1 MNQLRWNQTSSSF
14 DTEDPVNR
22 GPADLTEKARSL
34 AATPSQV
41 PSEAPP
47 CFGRSCRSWS
57 TIPQCATH
65 ILELTRAAYDPSQP
79 TSSSRPPSTDEHSPV
94 DKSTAAENVERSID
108 HKSQQ
113 PSSFSTIPLHFHS
126 SFQPPLQRHTGAFR
140 PCTVPTP
147 QYGISI
153 CSESDG
159 LWRL

>member
-1 MNQLRWNQTSSSF
+1 MSYAGIRRHHLLTRKIQSIAGRRISPRES
-14 DTEDPVNR
+14 TEI
-22 GPADLTEKARSL
+22 GCYS
-34 AATPSQV
+34 V
-41 PSEAPP
+41 PSSVGSSYHHVLDDHIVDA
-47 CFGRSCRSWS
+47 GRRFLSV
-57 TIPQCATH
+57 P

-108 HKSQQ
+108 HKSRQ
-113 PSSFSTIPLHFHS
+113 PSSFSTIALHFHS
-126 SFQPPLQRHTGAFR
+126 SLQPPLQRHTEAFR
-140 PCTVPTP
+140 PFSVPTP